1 MTALYYLG
9 AILSIVGW
17 IWLVVVAFKTG
28 VWWGL
33 GTLFIPLVGLIFAIM
48 HWSEAKVPFLV
59 SIVGSVLLY
68 FGASHMAGLP
78 YHV

>member
-1 MTALYYLG
+1 
-9 AILSIVGW
+9 
-17 IWLVVVAFKTG
+17 
-28 VWWGL
+28 
-33 GTLFIPLVGLIFAIM
+33 
-48 HWSEAKVPFLV
+48 VPFLV